1 MRRNDIANR
10 LVMLVFGKT
19 TAQRS
24 LVGLFVAIAL
34 CAPALAEDWP
44 QWRGPNCTGI
54 SQGDHPLPT
63 KFSLTENLAW
73 SVELGDSI
81 ASPVVADGRVFT
93 TAMEGELPGNK
104 FIVYGY
110 DAATGKELWKR
121 EMEVKGE
128 PLRNVH
134 DANSYASATPAADA
148 ERVYV
153 YFTRFGLM
161 ALDAKTGDTLWHRQ
175 LPDPYFVFDWGP
187 GMSPVLHGDRL
198 FFCQDDDLFPAMY
211 CLDKKTGRIVW
222 KDDRSDMACCYSHP
236 VICETDNGPEVVVAG
251 TGSLLGYDYNTGKR
265 KWAAELFCRNVK
277 TTPVSLN
284 GVLYASVSSQGISY
298 QWRATADA
306 DGDGKITREEIKTN
320 KYRLNKDP
328 IPDAFWKKFERGD
341 VNNDGVLEGEEI
353 DKAFLDPSNKGGL
366 LAGEVQKRLG
376 KFEDVQ
382 NLAEK
387 VGEEGFE
394 DLNSK
399 QSVTYIQA
407 VRGGGKGDVTETHML
422 WRHSPKAI
430 DHIVSPLVLDG
441 RMLLIKSGGIASCFE
456 TKAGKSI
463 YRPGRIGN
471 SSRHLASP
479 VYGDGKIYV
488 QGENGTI
495 VVLKDGPKLKVLEK
509 NELNE
514 TTAATPAIA
523 DGRIFIRTRG
533 HLYCFAKKSR

>member
-1 MRRNDIANR
+1 MRRIDVLNR
-10 LVMLVFGKT
+10 LVSLVSEKT
-19 TAQRS
+19 TG
-24 LVGLFVAIAL
+24 LWPLMGLFVALAL
-34 CAPALAEDWP
+34 CVPAMAEDWP

-54 SQGDHPLPT
+54 SLSDKPLPA
-63 KFSLTENLAW
+63 KFSQTENLAW
-73 SVELGDSI
+73 SVKLGDSI
-81 ASPVVADGRVFT
+81 SSPVVADGRVFT

-110 DAATGKELWKR
+110 DAATGEEIWKR
-121 EMEVKGE
+121 EMEVTGG

-134 DANSYASATPAADA
+134 DANNYASSTPAADA

-161 ALDAKTGDTLWHRQ
+161 ALDSKTGETVWHRQ

-198 FFCQDDDLFPAMY
+198 FFSQDDDLFPAIY
-211 CLDKKTGRIVW
+211 CLDKTNGKILW

-236 VICETDNGPEVVVAG
+236 VICETDSGPEVVVAG
-251 TGSLLGYDYNTGKR
+251 TGSLLGYDYNTGER

-284 GVLYASVSSQGISY
+284 GILYASVSSQGISY

-306 DGDGKITREEIKTN
+306 NGDGKITREEIKTN
-320 KYRLNKDP
+320 KYRLNNDP
-328 IPDAFWKKFERGD
+328 LPDAFWKKFERGD
-341 VNNDGVLEGEEI
+341 VNKDGVLEGNEI

-366 LAGEVQKRLG
+366 LASEVQKRLG
-376 KFEDVQ
+376 KVKDVQ
-382 NLAEK
+382 DLDTK
-387 VGEEGFE
+387 VKKEVFD

-399 QSVTYIQA
+399 QSITHIQA
-407 VRGGGKGDVTETHML
+407 VRGGGKGDVTKTHML
-422 WRHSPKAI
+422 WRHTPKAV

-456 TKAGKSI
+456 TETGTPVYGK
-463 YRPGRIGN
+463 RRIGN
-471 SSRHLASP
+471 NFRHLASP

-495 VVLKDGPKLKVLEK
+495 VVLKNGPKLKVLEK
-509 NELNE
+509 NELKE

-533 HLYCFAKKSR
+533 HLYCFAKESK